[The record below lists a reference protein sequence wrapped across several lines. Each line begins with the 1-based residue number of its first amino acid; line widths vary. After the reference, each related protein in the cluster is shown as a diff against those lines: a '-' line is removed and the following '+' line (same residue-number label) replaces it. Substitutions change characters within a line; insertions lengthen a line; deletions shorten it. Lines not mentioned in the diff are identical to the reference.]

1 MGRRQ
6 RKWTEALILERER
19 LGFGQGTG
27 RDYRA
32 WLMYLDFSSRG
43 TMTRMYVHELGR
55 TALAFSNLE
64 LTALLYALR
73 KKGFKDAYD
82 QKPIPRERSLDI
94 ARRVNVAHPV
104 YFGTKV
110 NAVMTLDCVCHYDF
124 EGRAW
129 VDVYDSA
136 YSHIMDKQRR
146 QALRLIN
153 ETYCKEEGWNH
164 FWTSETTFPKNLL
177 RSLEWI
183 RMALPVDGEDPRELP
198 GMFDLWPSR
207 LHKRLLELASSKRT
221 ASIPVY
227 EACIAFEQEHQLP
240 TAMGLRLLKLLM
252 WNRHVDFDLTCRR
265 PWYLPLKSLEVRPHL
280 DTEVLRI
287 PKTPSEWL
295 AMDHSMQ

>member
-6 RKWTEALILERER
+6 RRWTEELIQERER

-27 RDYRA
+27 RGYRP

-55 TALAFSNLE
+55 TALTFSNLE

-73 KKGFKDAYD
+73 KKGFKDANE
-82 QKPIPRERSLDI
+82 QKPVPRERSVDI
-94 ARRVNVAHPV
+94 AHRLGVTHPV
-104 YFGTKV
+104 YFGTNV
-110 NAVMTLDCVCHYDF
+110 TAVVTLDCVCHYELD
-124 EGRAW
+124 GKTW

-146 QALRLIN
+146 QELKLIN

-164 FWTSETTFPKNLL
+164 FWTGETTFSKNLL

-183 RMALPVDGEDPRELP
+183 RMALPLEGEEPQELP

-207 LHKRLLELASSKRT
+207 LHKHLLALSTRPRT
-221 ASIPVY
+221 ASLPVY
-227 EACIAFEQEHQLP
+227 EACIAFEEEHQLP
-240 TAMGLRLLKLLM
+240 TATGLRLLKLLM
-252 WNRHVDFDLTCRR
+252 WNRYVDFDLAARR
-265 PWYLPLKSLEVRPHL
+265 PWFLPLTSLEVRSDL
-280 DTEVLRI
+280 DIEVLRV
-287 PKTPSEWL
+287 PKTPSDWL
-295 AMDHSMQ
+295 AMDHTMQ